1 MISERDDKTLD
12 NEPISED
19 AKTPYAEIEK
29 GSYGLF
35 LISKIQKRSIRK
47 NVRKTKHKKWS

>member
-1 MISERDDKTLD
+1 MISERDYKKLD
-12 NEPISED
+12 NEPICED

-47 NVRKTKHKKWS
+47 NVRKTKHKK